1 MDRGS
6 WQATVH
12 GVAGVGQ
19 NLATKPLPPLYLVML
34 MLGVVNSTFAV
45 VQSLSLVHLFV
56 VPWTAA
62 CQASLCFTVSWSL
75 LKFMST
81 ELMMLSNH
89 LILCHPLLLLP
100 SVFPSIRV
108 YLKKWEQSLKSE
120 FIFEIAVCKKSY
132 GSSVQ
137 CELEDEILYSL
148 KYFRLLNPSV
158 CHSIFCRSTML
169 KSFLMILFVAEM
181 CKNSMPFWLIFLP
194 FQLFC

>member
-62 CQASLCFTVSWSL
+62 CQASLCFTIS
-75 LKFMST
+75 
-81 ELMMLSNH
+81 
-89 LILCHPLLLLP
+89 
-100 SVFPSIRV
+100 
-108 YLKKWEQSLKSE
+108 
-120 FIFEIAVCKKSY
+120 
-132 GSSVQ
+132 
-137 CELEDEILYSL
+137 
-148 KYFRLLNPSV
+148 
-158 CHSIFCRSTML
+158 
-169 KSFLMILFVAEM
+169 
-181 CKNSMPFWLIFLP
+181 
-194 FQLFC
+194 